1 MTNGRAAGR
10 GAEGDP
16 EVSGSHSCIGQM
28 PFNEI
33 SEKKE
38 NTEGRGFRAQRR
50 GCRHDGFAFDTLNLR
65 CLWDIPK
72 GRHPGS
78 RSLNVYKEV

>member
-1 MTNGRAAGR
+1 MT
-10 GAEGDP
+10 D
-16 EVSGSHSCIGQM
+16 S
-28 PFNEI
+28 
-33 SEKKE
+33 
-38 NTEGRGFRAQRR
+38 
-50 GCRHDGFAFDTLNLR
+50 AFDTLNLR